1 MSPLLQ
7 IAQAVEVRIDWLGRE
22 AVDVGVINVI
32 AAHRPQSWLAID
44 DPDMIYMSHICVC
57 YKPVKSIMPN

>member
-32 AAHRPQSWLAID
+32 AAHRPNPGLLLTTQT
-44 DPDMIYMSHICVC
+44 
-57 YKPVKSIMPN
+57 